1 MKTLKI
7 VAYAL
12 AGIITV
18 LIGLVVFVVATF
30 DPNSFKG
37 EITSLVQEKKE
48 RTLAIDG
55 DIALSLWPNIGVRL
69 GKTSLSEHKSAT
81 QFAAVESV
89 RISLALMPLLKK
101 ELVINH
107 LEIDGARA
115 RLVRHKDGS
124 LNIDDL
130 LSEDKEESEAMRF
143 DISGIALH
151 QVQLS
156 WLDEQSGQS
165 IELSNL
171 EVATGRL
178 GNSASDRLQLSA
190 NFTSDNPSADL
201 GIKFDGRYEYDLE
214 RKNYALAKLKAQLS
228 GKALTLSDLDIAFS
242 ADELHWQQ
250 ETQKLLAKSFA
261 VKGNT
266 KLEGNE
272 IELDFNLPTLS
283 LGGDKSEAEGQD
295 AVFKANISGPQR
307 KLAST
312 LKLGKIRG
320 TPQDIRIEALNLE
333 AKGKEGTD
341 NLDLA
346 LNFPALSFAN
356 DRIESEG
363 GNLRASLD
371 GKEHKANAL
380 VSLSRLRGSA
390 QGINIAR
397 LTLDAS
403 AEAASAVVKAKFETP
418 LDFDLKTLI
427 LNLSKFTGD
436 WELSHPQ
443 LPMKTLSAPASGSLK
458 LDLAKQS
465 AAGAIDTRF
474 DESKIR
480 GQWNVSRFSP
490 LAFGFDFDIDRLN
503 IDKYLPQT
511 EKTAQTAAKVQ
522 TDPPVDLSALKGWN
536 ANGKL
541 AVGALQV
548 SGVKIAN
555 LKAQIQAANDKLDIA
570 PHSAQLYSGSVTGAL
585 HVDAA
590 QNLIALKEN
599 ATDIQIGPL
608 LRDLLQEDILEGRG
622 TLNTDLS
629 MRGQTVG
636 AMKKSLNGTSR
647 VALRDGAIKG
657 IDLAKSFRTLK
668 AQFRGEDAMVS
679 ASQAQKTDFSA
690 LTASFVVR
698 DGVAK
703 NDDLSAQSPFFRIT
717 GAGEINIGASTM
729 DYLSKVTVVNTSSGQ
744 EGKDLES
751 LKGLTIPVR
760 LVGPFDKLSYR
771 IEFGKLLEEQAKAKV
786 EEKKEEVKQK
796 AQEKVQDSIKGLL
809 QKKK

>member
-12 AGIITV
+12 AAIVIV

-30 DPNSFKG
+30 DPNNFKT
-37 EITSLVQEKKE
+37 EITAFVQEKKG

-81 QFAAVESV
+81 QFAAVESARV
-89 RISLALMPLLKK
+89 SLALMPLLKK

-107 LEIDGARA
+107 LEIDGVHA

-124 LNIDDL
+124 LNIADL

-143 DISGIALH
+143 DISGITLH
-151 QVQLS
+151 QAQLS
-156 WLDEQSGQS
+156 WLDEQNGES
-165 IELSNL
+165 IELSRL
-171 EVATGRL
+171 EIATGRI
-178 GNSASDRLQLSA
+178 GNSASDHLQLSA
-190 NFTSDNPSADL
+190 NLSSANPHADL
-201 GIKFDGRYEYDLE
+201 GIKFDGRYEYDLA
-214 RKNYALAKLKAQLS
+214 RKNYAITKLKAQLS
-228 GKALTLSDLDIAFS
+228 GKALALSDIDIDFS
-242 ADELHWQQ
+242 ADELRWQQ

-261 VKGNT
+261 VKGKT
-266 KLEGNE
+266 KQDGNE
-272 IELDFNLPTLS
+272 IELDFNLPALS
-283 LGGDKSEAEGQD
+283 LGGEKSEAEGQD
-295 AVFKANISGPQR
+295 AVLKANLSGPQR

-312 LKLGKIRG
+312 LKIGKVRG
-320 TPQDIRIEALNLE
+320 TPQNIRIEALDLQ
-333 AKGKEGTD
+333 AKGKEGVD

-371 GKEHKANAL
+371 GKEHKANLAL
-380 VSLSRLRGSA
+380 SLSRLRASME
-390 QGINIAR
+390 GINIAK
-397 LTLDAS
+397 LTLEAS

-418 LDFDLKTLI
+418 LDFDLKGLI
-427 LNLSKFTGD
+427 LNLSKFTGN
-436 WELSHPQ
+436 WELTHPQ

-458 LDLAKQS
+458 LDLSKQG

-474 DESKIR
+474 DESRIQ

-503 IDKYLPQT
+503 VDKYLPQT
-511 EKTAQTAAKVQ
+511 EKTAQSAAKVQ

-536 ANGKL
+536 VNGKL
-541 AVGALQV
+541 SVGALQV
-548 SGVKIAN
+548 SGVKMST
-555 LKAQIQAANDKLDIA
+555 LKTQIQAANDKLDIT
-570 PHSAQLYSGSVTGAL
+570 PHSAQLYDGSVTGSL

-590 QNLIALKEN
+590 QNLVTLKES
-599 ATDIQIGPL
+599 ATNIQIGPL
-608 LRDLLQEDILEGRG
+608 LRDLLQQDILEGRG
-622 TLNTDLS
+622 TLEADLG

-636 AMKKSLNGTSR
+636 AMKKSLNGTSKL
-647 VALRDGAIKG
+647 ALRDGAIKG

-668 AQFRGEDAMVS
+668 AQFRGEDAMIN

-729 DYLSKVTVVNTSSGQ
+729 DYLSKVTVVNTSGGQ
-744 EGKDLES
+744 DGKDLES

-771 IEFGKLLEEQAKAKV
+771 IEFGKLLQEQAKAKV

-809 QKKK
+809 KKK